1 MPNFTRKAIQ
11 ETFIRLL
18 NERPLKQITVKDIV
32 DACGINRNT
41 FYYHFADI
49 PTLLQEIITEDA
61 ESIIKSYPTLDSI
74 EQCLEVA
81 LQFALRNKRAA
92 LHIYNSVNRHVYEQ
106 YLMQVCEY
114 VITTYCN
121 TLFADKQVSEDD
133 RALII
138 RLYKCTCFGIV
149 IEWMANGMRSD
160 ILNDLHRV
168 CALQHGA
175 VEAMIARAEKS
186 GYLP

>member
-11 ETFIRLL
+11 ETFISLL
-18 NERPLKQITVKDIV
+18 NERPLKQITVNDIV

-49 PTLLQEIITEDA
+49 PTLLQEIITEEA
-61 ESIIKSYPTLDSI
+61 ESIIENYPTLDSI

-81 LQFALRNKRAA
+81 LQFAIKNKRAV
-92 LHIYNSVNRHVYEQ
+92 LHIYNSVSRHVYEQ
-106 YLMQVCEY
+106 YLMQVCDY

-121 TLFADKQVSEDD
+121 TLFSDKKLSDADKT
-133 RALII
+133 LII
-138 RLYKCTCFGIV
+138 SLYKCTCFGIV
-149 IEWMANGMRSD
+149 IDWMANGMRAD
-160 ILNDLHRV
+160 ILSDLHRL

-175 VEAMIARAEKS
+175 IETMIDRAAAD
-186 GYLP
+186 